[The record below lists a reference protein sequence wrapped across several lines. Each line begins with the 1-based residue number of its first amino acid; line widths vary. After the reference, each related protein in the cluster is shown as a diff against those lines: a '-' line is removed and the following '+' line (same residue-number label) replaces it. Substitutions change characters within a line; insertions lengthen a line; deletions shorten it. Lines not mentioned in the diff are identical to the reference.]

1 VRLTKKCGG
10 CKQEKSLDQ
19 FSKTKSNK
27 DGLHPHCKNC
37 DSLKKYKSRI
47 FGNELKKQI
56 LIESGGCQNPDC
68 CSSHENGRL
77 LITSS
82 NYGLFELD
90 HIDESLKKSSSEL
103 HADWINAH
111 IKEFLNQV
119 KPNLQVLCR
128 QCHLFKSQVSHKLGN
143 SVYQKKFGRNPPS
156 QFIDPGYNL
165 FNQVETIHIYSDE
178 DNWSFEDDYSVCR
191 DSEGFLIKYIDL
203 LEGLTQFQ
211 VFNKDGEQI

>member
-1 VRLTKKCGG
+1 MTQTKRCGG

-37 DSLKKYKSRI
+37 DSLKKYKSRKI
-47 FGNELKKQI
+47 GNEVKKQI
-56 LIESGGCQNPDC
+56 FIESGGCQNPDC
-68 CSSHENGRL
+68 CSSHEKGRL
-77 LITSS
+77 LMTGS

-90 HIDESLKKSSSEL
+90 HIDESLKKSPREL
-103 HADWINAH
+103 AADWINAY
-111 IKEFLNQV
+111 KEEFLNRV

-128 QCHLFKSQVSHKLGN
+128 QCHLFKSQFSHKLGN

-156 QFIDPGYNL
+156 LFIDPEYNL
-165 FNQVETIHIYSDE
+165 FNQVETNHIHLDE
-178 DNWSFEDDYSVCR
+178 DNWSFEGDWSVCR
-191 DSEGFLIKYIDL
+191 DSEGFLVKYIDL
-203 LEGLTQFQ
+203 QEGSTQFQ

>member
-1 VRLTKKCGG
+1 MRLTKKCGG

-37 DSLKKYKSRI
+37 DSLKKYKSRNM
-47 FGNELKKQI
+47 GNEVKKQI

-68 CSSHENGRL
+68 CSSHEKGRL
-77 LITSS
+77 LMTGS

-90 HIDESLKKSSSEL
+90 HIDESLKKTKSETR
-103 HADWINAH
+103 ADWINTYRE
-111 IKEFLNQV
+111 EFLNRV

-128 QCHLFKSQVSHKLGN
+128 QCHLFKSQFSHKLGN
-143 SVYQKKFGRNPPS
+143 SVHQKKFGRKAPA
-156 QFIDPGYNL
+156 QFIDPGYDL
-165 FNQVETIHIYSDE
+165 FNQFGISVTSSYEDKWTFE
-178 DNWSFEDDYSVCR
+178 DNWSVCR
-191 DSEGFLIKYIDL
+191 DSEGFLIKYIDIQ
-203 LEGLTQFQ
+203 EGSTQFQ